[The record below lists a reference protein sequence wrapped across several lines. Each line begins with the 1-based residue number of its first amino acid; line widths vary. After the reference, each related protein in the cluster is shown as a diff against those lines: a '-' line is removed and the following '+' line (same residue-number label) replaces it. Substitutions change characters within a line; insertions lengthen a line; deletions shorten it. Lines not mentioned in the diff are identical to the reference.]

1 MAKTNGLTPR
11 AFIKAA
17 AQKTFGG
24 TFLLYGHDEY
34 IKKETMRLAIRAYL
48 GDGQTEF
55 GVTHLVAG
63 QTDAQE
69 ILACADS
76 VPMLGTR
83 AVVVV
88 HDIQKLAVAHKT
100 RLTKSWDQLSSSNLL
115 ILAGPAEPDLRT
127 KFYKWFIDA
136 GQYIACE
143 PLSPPQAETFARK
156 RMAEHES
163 SISDRALAHLLTLT
177 GPEAGVI
184 AREAE
189 KLALYVGKGN
199 NVDVEAVDTV
209 AGHSAGCTAEDLVS
223 ALLEGD
229 RSRSLNISRR
239 LQESGMDS
247 TSVIGRLAMHFYDL
261 QRAAHAGTTQS
272 WRLASALRL
281 PRSRAEQLS
290 HWLRGASGNR
300 IESALE
306 HLARADRLVR
316 SGQTDPSAVCDQL
329 VLTLAGAAKGTMA
342 EARA

>member
-1 MAKTNGLTPR
+1 MAKSNGLTPR

-17 AQKTFGG
+17 VQKNFGG
-24 TFLLYGHDEY
+24 TYLVYGPDEY
-34 IKKETMRLAIRAYL
+34 IKKETIRLAIRAYL

-55 GVTHLVAG
+55 GVTHLVAS

-76 VPMLGTR
+76 VPMLGSR

-88 HDIQKLAVAHKT
+88 FDVQKLAAAHKT
-100 RLTKSWDQLSSSNLL
+100 RLTKSWSHLTSSNLL

-143 PLSPPQAETFARK
+143 PLSPTQAETFARK
-156 RMAEHES
+156 RMEEHDT
-163 SISDRALAHLLTLT
+163 SITDSALAHLLTLT
-177 GPEAGVI
+177 GQEAGVI

-189 KLALYVGKGN
+189 KLSLYVGTGN
-199 NVDVEAVDTV
+199 EVGLEAVDIV

-223 ALLEGD
+223 ALLGGD
-229 RSRSLNISRR
+229 RSRCLSISRR
-239 LQESGMDS
+239 LLESGMDAA
-247 TSVIGRLAMHFYDL
+247 SVIGRLAMHFFDL

-290 HWLRGASGNR
+290 HWLGSASKNR
-300 IESALE
+300 IEGALE

-316 SGQTDPSAVCDQL
+316 SGRTDPLAVCDQL
-329 VLTLAGAAKGTMA
+329 VLTLAGAAKGTHA
-342 EARA
+342 GARA